1 VLSKTNDQG
10 DNSSGTK
17 DLVDWILE
25 VFHDKLTDGLNLG
38 WWEFIFTVE
47 LNSILLILGR
57 VINSSLGIGEQ
68 GAQNGIWSL
77 ELLHDLPGADDYSR
91 TTIFLVV
98 VVKMDDRAVIRN
110 NRLVHNI
117 VRYKTLIELA

>member
-1 VLSKTNDQG
+1 MTQVGNSLSKTDKYEEIEFRDRSDQE
-10 DNSSGTK
+10 SGTLPLK
-17 DLVDWILE
+17 MANPRKNV
-25 VFHDKLTDGLNLG
+25 VYLTY
-38 WWEFIFTVE
+38 
-47 LNSILLILGR
+47 
-57 VINSSLGIGEQ
+57 LGIGEQ

>member
-1 VLSKTNDQG
+1 MSKTNDQG
-10 DNSSGTK
+10 DNSSGAK

-47 LNSILLILGR
+47 LNSILLILGS